1 MCGIIGIVSERDVV
15 PLLME
20 ALQRLE
26 YRGYDSMGIATL
38 QEGQI
43 QRRRSVGKFTEL
55 AERVKQQP
63 LSGALG
69 MGHTRWA
76 THGVPSEANAHP
88 HSDGRVAVVHNGI
101 LENFQAL
108 KEALLQE
115 GVVFESETDTEV
127 VVHLFSRALA
137 EGKTPEQAAAAV
149 FPRLE
154 GAFAVA
160 IFCQAFPDLMIVG
173 RRGKSPLAVGL
184 SSKEK
189 AVFAGSDAIALA
201 GLADQLA
208 YLEEGDWGVLTPGSV
223 KLYTLGGKPIRR
235 AFIPNPIQPDAI
247 TRQDYPHFM
256 LKEIHE
262 QPHVVDRVY
271 RQFVTSNRQWRFP
284 PFPWDAATLPR
295 LTLTACG
302 TAFYAGFVAKY
313 WFETHA
319 RLSVDLDVA
328 SEFRYR
334 CPPLPEGGLTCVVSQ
349 SGETVDTLG
358 ALEYA
363 QAQGQQVLAL
373 VNVPSSSIDRAA
385 DLSLY
390 TQAGPEIG
398 VASTKAFTSQL
409 MVLALLCLE
418 AAEKR
423 KTLSPQVLQA
433 HLDALEALP
442 AQMLPLLGEVDPLR
456 EIATTILAPAQMVLY
471 LGRGA
476 AFPMALEGALKLK
489 EISYLHA
496 EAYPAGEMKHG
507 PIALIDEQVPVVVVA
522 PHDTYFDKTASNIQ
536 EVAARKGKL
545 VILTDE
551 KGREKLKHLSAS
563 FYVLPETSSF
573 TMPLLYA
580 LPLQLL
586 AYYTALCL
594 GTDVDQ
600 PRNLAKSV
608 TVE

>member
-1 MCGIIGIVSERDVV
+1 MCGIIGIVSEENAV

-43 QRRRSVGKFTEL
+43 QRRRNVGKFAKL
-55 AERVKQQP
+55 AEEVKRQP
-63 LSGALG
+63 LSGSLG

-101 LENFQAL
+101 IENFQPL
-108 KEALLQE
+108 KDGLLQE

-127 VVHLFSRALA
+127 VVHLFSRELA
-137 EGKTPEQAAAAV
+137 SGKTPEQAAAIV
-149 FPRLE
+149 FPQLE
-154 GAFAVA
+154 GAFALA
-160 IFCQAFPDLMIVG
+160 IFCQGFPNLMMVG
-173 RRGKSPLAVGL
+173 RRGKSPLAVGVA
-184 SSKEK
+184 SGGTS
-189 AVFAGSDAIALA
+189 VYAGSDAIALA

-208 YLEEGDWGVLTPGSV
+208 YLEDGDWGVLTPGCV
-223 KLYTLGGKPIRR
+223 KLYTLEGEPANRV
-235 AFIPNPIQPDAI
+235 FISNPIQPSTI
-247 TRQDYPHFM
+247 TRQNYPHFM

-271 RQFVTSNRQWRFP
+271 REFVAPNRQWRFP
-284 PFPWDAATLPR
+284 KFPWDAAALSR

-302 TAFYAGFVAKY
+302 TAFYAGFIAKY
-313 WFETHA
+313 WFETHG

-334 CPPLPEGGLTCVVSQ
+334 CPPLPEGGVTCVVSQ
-349 SGETVDTLG
+349 SGETTDTLG

-363 QAQGQQVLAL
+363 QSQGQQVLAL

-385 DLSLY
+385 NISLY

-409 MVLALLCLE
+409 MVLALLCLKT
-418 AAEKR
+418 AEGR
-423 KTLSPQVLQA
+423 KTLSPQDLQA

-442 AQMLPLLGEVDPLR
+442 AQMLPLLGNLAPLQ
-456 EIATTILAPAQMVLY
+456 EIATILAQAQTVLY
-471 LGRGA
+471 LGRGT
-476 AFPMALEGALKLK
+476 AFPLALEGALKLK
-489 EISYLHA
+489 EISYIHA

-522 PHDTYFDKTASNIQ
+522 PHDGYFDKTASNIQ
-536 EVAARKGKL
+536 EVAARKGRL
-545 VILTDE
+545 IILTDE
-551 KGREKLKHLSAS
+551 KGKEKLKHLSAS
-563 FYVLPETSSF
+563 FYILPETSSF